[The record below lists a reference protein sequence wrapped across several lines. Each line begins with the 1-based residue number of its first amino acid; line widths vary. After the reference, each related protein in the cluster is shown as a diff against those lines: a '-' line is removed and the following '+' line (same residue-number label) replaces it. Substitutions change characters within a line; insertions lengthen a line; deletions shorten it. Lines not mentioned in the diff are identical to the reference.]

1 MPNNSLIT
9 LLGTELTTNNNV
21 GREVERPTLNQVVE
35 KKINYQILYK
45 MVESAVEEIML
56 EYPNDPIVDEL
67 KTINLT
73 EEGIIDSLDIVSLAS
88 YLEEKFGKEIDITD
102 DNTLKA
108 FSNFENI
115 VKLVL

>member
-1 MPNNSLIT
+1 MPNSLIT
-9 LLGTELTTNNNV
+9 LLGTDLTTNNTV

-67 KTINLT
+67 KIKIIN
-73 EEGIIDSLDIVSLAS
+73 
-88 YLEEKFGKEIDITD
+88 
-102 DNTLKA
+102 NLKPVIKQILP
-108 FSNFENI
+108 ND
-115 VKLVL
+115 

>member
-1 MPNNSLIT
+1 VLMPNSLIT

-56 EYPNDPIVDEL
+56 EYPNDPVVDEL
-67 KTINLT
+67 KVKIIKNLKPV
-73 EEGIIDSLDIVSLAS
+73 IKQILP
-88 YLEEKFGKEIDITD
+88 TD
-102 DNTLKA
+102 
-108 FSNFENI
+108 
-115 VKLVL
+115 